1 MARRIETKTTLFLN
15 EKDYNTFINFSFLLN
30 DLANDLNDEYIDIL
44 EANFLEFLNEVDVE
58 MEEED
63 QKKKS
68 ERKEK
73 NLLEIFY

>member
-63 QKKKS
+63 
-68 ERKEK
+68 
-73 NLLEIFY
+73 